1 MLKLLTNLFQ
11 IAHYKLSQRWFV
23 IMFFLF
29 SIITYS
35 ATGFMYFE
43 LSRKPNL
50 EWVDAFWWSIVTTTT
65 VGYGDYF
72 PETFYGKVLVGLPT
86 MLLGVSI
93 LGYLLSYV
101 ASAIM
106 ESKLKEMRGMKS
118 VSLTDHIIIC
128 RYNSI
133 GRILNLVNEIK
144 EDVMTLKTKVV
155 LIDEE
160 LEEIPQE
167 LYQLGIHF
175 VKGDPA
181 RENILKMANFKQSR
195 SIIVPAIEND
205 LINSDHRNLAV
216 VLSIERLHPPCKTV
230 VECVNPENEIF
241 FKRAGCDSVITLA
254 ALTNQILVQ
263 ELLDPGVHSV
273 ISELTSNVVG
283 NQIYIVDINEKLK
296 NYGELRKKY
305 AEQKSSLLGI
315 RRGHENIFL
324 PGDSFS
330 LQKKDK
336 LILVSKKRPGSLF

>member
-1 MLKLLTNLFQ
+1 MLKLITNLFQ
-11 IAHYKLSQRWFV
+11 IAHYKFSQRWFIV
-23 IMFFLF
+23 SFFLF
-29 SIITYS
+29 SIISYS
-35 ATGFMYFE
+35 TTGFMYFE

-50 EWVDAFWWSIVTTTT
+50 EWVDAIWWSIVTTTT

-101 ASAIM
+101 ASIIM
-106 ESKLKEMRGMKS
+106 ESKLKELRGMKS
-118 VSLTDHIIIC
+118 INLKDHIIIC

-144 EDVMTLKTKVV
+144 EDIITLKTKIV

-160 LEEIPQE
+160 LEEIPRE
-167 LYQLGIHF
+167 LHQLGINF

-181 RENILKMANFKQSR
+181 RENVLKMANFKESR
-195 SIIVPAIEND
+195 SIIIPAIEND
-205 LINSDHRNLAV
+205 LVNSDHRNLAV

-263 ELLDPGVHSV
+263 ELLDPGIHSV
-273 ISELTSNVVG
+273 ISELTSNVLG
-283 NQIYIVDINEKLK
+283 NQIYILDIKEKLE

-305 AEQKSSLLGI
+305 AEHNSSLLGI
-315 RRGHENIFL
+315 RRDRENIFL
-324 PGDSFS
+324 PEDTFS

-336 LILVSKKRPGSLF
+336 LIIVSKKRPDSLF